1 MSQARPAQPAFNAR
15 RMMIHDGARG
25 GKSLRPTS
33 YLPPPTL
40 SPQQAPRYATPVSF
54 ATSAAGYNG
63 VASRRATPGWAR
75 SPSLPA
81 RRSEE
86 DSRCARL
93 CGIVRDRVVGM
104 VPAGSL
110 PDLSPCPSARIRL
123 LARAPA
129 GAGDAFAAWRPP
141 DRSCWFS
148 DPGPGGGDTRAS
160 SCWCGDYHGGRV

>member
-1 MSQARPAQPAFNAR
+1 MMAPVVAKACAR
-15 RMMIHDGARG
+15 RVTYHRLPSRRNRRPGTL
-25 GKSLRPTS
+25 LRS
-33 YLPPPTL
+33 ALPPPR
-40 SPQQAPRYATPVSF
+40 PAIMVSRR
-54 ATSAAGYNG
+54 

-148 DPGPGGGDTRAS
+148 DPGPGGGVTRAS
-160 SCWCGDYHGGRV
+160 SCWRGDYHGGRV